1 MTKTQNTL
9 SYDSTYISN
18 ILQEFQQYKLEL
30 NGLPN
35 VTIFCKERK
44 INVSTFRNW
53 LRTKTKTPISLIR
66 ETLQTW
72 TKKQLQNGNKV
83 TTKELMDKI
92 NQNYPTILKHK
103 KYNAKR
109 MFVKRII
116 DNATQ
121 KPKYKKIQNN
131 IYKNTPPKLHT
142 NTHSKIPKSTVQLE
156 LFNTQTKGLGIRTF
170 QKIRKGTFIIEYIGE
185 IINKKQYVEK
195 LYKGR
200 GVYIMDADN
209 DIYIDAEI
217 KGNYSRFI
225 NHDCNPN
232 AVSVLRYIKGFPRI
246 LIMSKKIIKEK
257 EEITISYG
265 NKYSFD
271 DGCRCSSCH
280 AKSN

>member
-1 MTKTQNTL
+1 MGRAVFSSLQITIAKMTKTQNTL
-9 SYDSTYISN
+9 SYDSTYISS

-35 VTIFCKERK
+35 ITIFCKERK

-116 DNATQ
+116 DNAT
-121 KPKYKKIQNN
+121 
-131 IYKNTPPKLHT
+131 L
-142 NTHSKIPKSTVQLE
+142 
-156 LFNTQTKGLGIRTF
+156 
-170 QKIRKGTFIIEYIGE
+170 
-185 IINKKQYVEK
+185 
-195 LYKGR
+195 
-200 GVYIMDADN
+200 
-209 DIYIDAEI
+209 
-217 KGNYSRFI
+217 
-225 NHDCNPN
+225 
-232 AVSVLRYIKGFPRI
+232 
-246 LIMSKKIIKEK
+246 
-257 EEITISYG
+257 
-265 NKYSFD
+265 
-271 DGCRCSSCH
+271 
-280 AKSN
+280 